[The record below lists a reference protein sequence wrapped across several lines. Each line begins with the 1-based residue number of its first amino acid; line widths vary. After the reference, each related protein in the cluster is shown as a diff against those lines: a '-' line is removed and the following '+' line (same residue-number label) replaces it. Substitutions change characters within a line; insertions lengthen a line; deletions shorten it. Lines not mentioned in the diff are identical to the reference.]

1 MTIPTGYDILRS
13 ACAVLM
19 AFALL
24 SGCESKDSYE
34 EKLALTQEA
43 QALRQEVQD
52 LTKDRGDL
60 EESVSRLGK
69 EKASLVAVIEIEKII
84 AVVAGESPEKTIVAT
99 KSGIRVVQKIKA
111 DDRIQK
117 KLAHEHQGALEGG
130 YHLEFHQAIGEHGS
144 GHLKDEFGK
153 FCKGMK
159 TKEASCP

>member
-1 MTIPTGYDILRS
+1 MNLTGYGILRS
-13 ACAVLM
+13 ACAALM
-19 AFALL
+19 AVALL

-52 LTKDRGDL
+52 LTKDMGDL

-69 EKASLVAVIEIEKII
+69 ENASLVAVIEIEKVI

-99 KSGIRVVQKIKA
+99 KSGIRVVQKSKP

-117 KLAHEHQGALEGG
+117 KLAHQHQGALEGG

>member
-13 ACAVLM
+13 ACAALM
-19 AFALL
+19 AVALL

-52 LTKDRGDL
+52 LTKAKRDI
-60 EESVSRLGK
+60 EESGSRLGK
-69 EKASLVAVIEIEKII
+69 ENASLVAVIEIEKVI
-84 AVVAGESPEKTIVAT
+84 AQVAGDSPEKTIVAT
-99 KSGIRVVQKIKA
+99 RSGIRVVQKIKA

-117 KLAHEHQGALEGG
+117 KLALEHQRALKGG

-144 GHLKDEFGK
+144 GRLKDEFVK
-153 FCKGMK
+153 FCKTMK
-159 TKEASCP
+159 KKEANCP